1 MPRTTLW
8 PLEPHTEAK
17 HRLLQR
23 YLGAWF
29 PILSRSSGR
38 IVFFDGFAGPGE
50 FEGGEPGSP
59 ILALQTLLDH
69 QFLERMTRCEFLLIF
84 YEADDRRYEHLVR
97 KCR

>member
-69 QFLERMTRCEFLLIF
+69 QIPGT
-84 YEADDRRYEHLVR
+84 DDTVR
-97 KCR
+97 VPLNILRGGRPSL